1 MAITCSKQAD
11 RVHACLHIFCRQRH
25 FSAHSHVA
33 RLITHQPPM
42 SLQVVTMFL
51 NNSKEFGSGSTMSL
65 SKVIQI
71 LDCIRSICGTVLTK
85 KGSCTESTNLHGLQ
99 YAQAS
104 VDPFQMHLEE

>member
-1 MAITCSKQAD
+1 
-11 RVHACLHIFCRQRH
+11 
-25 FSAHSHVA
+25 
-33 RLITHQPPM
+33 
-42 SLQVVTMFL
+42 
-51 NNSKEFGSGSTMSL
+51 MSL